1 MSACH
6 LTADAMRAVGLLHLF
21 YCSPLAAS
29 LFSAFS
35 AQIYFFLVLGG
46 LLTFSW
52 SLGASHPKMSGCARH
67 ARACGG
73 WLSPRPPTTRMTP
86 TLLQH
91 RSVTTGAAVS
101 EPTNCLRTH
110 VRANGTPQSLYT
122 LISLSKPELWPAVGT
137 PYPSPR
143 AIAACCCAAEGIA
156 SILPLLSWP
165 DLVESSEDMLNV
177 DRER

>member
-1 MSACH
+1 
-6 LTADAMRAVGLLHLF
+6 
-21 YCSPLAAS
+21 
-29 LFSAFS
+29 
-35 AQIYFFLVLGG
+35 
-46 LLTFSW
+46 
-52 SLGASHPKMSGCARH
+52 
-67 ARACGG
+67 
-73 WLSPRPPTTRMTP
+73 MTP

-91 RSVTTGAAVS
+91 RSVTTVAAVS

-122 LISLSKPELWPAVGT
+122 LISLSKPESRTLWE
-137 PYPSPR
+137 PR
-143 AIAACCCAAEGIA
+143 ILLLEQIAAWCCVAEGIA